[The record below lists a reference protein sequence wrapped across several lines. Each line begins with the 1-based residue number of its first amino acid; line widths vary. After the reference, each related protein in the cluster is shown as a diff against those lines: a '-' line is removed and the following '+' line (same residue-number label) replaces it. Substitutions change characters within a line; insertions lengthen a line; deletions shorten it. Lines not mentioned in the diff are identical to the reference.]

1 VRAIPIF
8 DTNIFGHVQSGK
20 IPERHWKRMLQHRP
34 GLGWPLSLVTVLELL
49 VDLDNVKEQN
59 FAEFRERID
68 RAFRLANGRVL
79 EDPKYLICTDL
90 LHIAPPPEVVPPSTA
105 TLRLYMDVIRRAQS
119 VEELLTGTV
128 KPKRNRPSGLRATK
142 DPKLIV
148 EDVKNKWIST
158 VHQTADALY
167 PDWRKCFA
175 ETGWRLPDQMRKA
188 LKYREAFEARSA
200 EFTSGMLDPVECFAY
215 MGNDDHH
222 EARCAD

>member
-1 VRAIPIF
+1 
-8 DTNIFGHVQSGK
+8 
-20 IPERHWKRMLQHRP
+20 MLQHRP

-200 EFTSGMLDPVECFAY
+200 EFTSGMLDWLGAAKTPEIVPMLAPRLDAVVRFTAFVVAEFLERKY
-215 MGNDDHH
+215 SLENQQ
-222 EARCAD
+222 